1 MSNIH
6 KKITKNVHLFH
17 LAVVTTAKATRVVVS
32 NRIRFP
38 SRRRLTCR
46 PAIARDIYSLSCV
59 VVPAP
64 SIVLSR
70 LARYRPFVMHC
81 NLVQYPPV
89 LLHRAGPVPFC
100 PVCTSFGIEVV
111 IAPAIVRPYSPR
123 PPSFVLFV
131 YYTVRGSRRSSS
143 PPPPRRLHKSHYWKP
158 RHASRKPPPRR
169 LESSVAPSLLR
180 AFIVLDIVALTFT
193 SNRNYIGSRC
203 STPGPTALQ
212 AHGFHGT
219 YCYCY
224 WC

>member
-1 MSNIH
+1 MCRRACPIH
-6 KKITKNVHLFH
+6 RSV
-17 LAVVTTAKATRVVVS
+17 
-32 NRIRFP
+32 P
-38 SRRRLTCR
+38 SC
-46 PAIARDIYSLSCV
+46 PVPSFRDAL
-59 VVPAP
+59 
-64 SIVLSR
+64 
-70 LARYRPFVMHC
+70 H
-81 NLVQYPPV
+81 NLVQYHPV
-89 LLHRAGPVPFC
+89 LHGFVHRARLVPSC
-100 PVCTSFGIEVV
+100 PVCISFGIEVV
-111 IAPAIVRPYSPR
+111 IARAIVRPYSPR

-193 SNRNYIGSRC
+193 SNRNYIGSNC
-203 STPGPTALQ
+203 STPGPPALQ
-212 AHGFHGT
+212 AQGFLGT

>member
-1 MSNIH
+1 MCRRACPIH
-6 KKITKNVHLFH
+6 RSV
-17 LAVVTTAKATRVVVS
+17 
-32 NRIRFP
+32 P
-38 SRRRLTCR
+38 SC
-46 PAIARDIYSLSCV
+46 PVPSFRDAL
-59 VVPAP
+59 
-64 SIVLSR
+64 
-70 LARYRPFVMHC
+70 H
-81 NLVQYPPV
+81 NLVQYHPV

-203 STPGPTALQ
+203 STPGPPALQ
-212 AHGFHGT
+212 AQGFHGT